1 MFLAFKHDRTEE
13 ILQEHRLK
21 DILCV
26 GVIFQ
31 IQHAEPLHGVRVG
44 LHGAGDLWFSSS
56 DFLENNYNAYSSGA
70 NGDLAMN
77 AVASLIGETDS
88 MAIRSKSLNYN
99 YLSITESAASTLKV
113 LMIGVFPLAYLG
125 LGIYLVVR
133 RRRLQHEAV

>member
-1 MFLAFKHDRTEE
+1 M
-13 ILQEHRLK
+13 
-21 DILCV
+21 
-26 GVIFQ
+26 
-31 IQHAEPLHGVRVG
+31 G

>member
-1 MFLAFKHDRTEE
+1 MLGAFKRSGAEG
-13 ILQEHRLK
+13 IFQKHRLK

-70 NGDLAMN
+70 NGDLAM
-77 AVASLIGETDS
+77 TDS